1 MMKYVLLLLI
11 ATSAFATT
19 VELNQKRIN
28 LGNLG
33 AGDVIYQNGYFNLE
47 RTSATPKIVKVDYQ
61 IKVTE
66 MQCVRYERRAYPC
79 GGYYGGG
86 YRRRRGGRV
95 GYPAPYPGRPYP
107 GPGYRYPAPGY
118 GYPGACFDTVCVERA
133 PVQVNKNMT
142 LKLNFR
148 KAQKLMS
155 GEVENFEVQFSANG
169 NRAAVSATAPA
180 GYTVKN
186 RRNKTLK
193 FKKSI
198 K

>member
-1 MMKYVLLLLI
+1 M
-11 ATSAFATT
+11 
-19 VELNQKRIN
+19 
-28 LGNLG
+28 
-33 AGDVIYQNGYFNLE
+33 
-47 RTSATPKIVKVDYQ
+47 
-61 IKVTE
+61 
-66 MQCVRYERRAYPC
+66 
-79 GGYYGGG
+79 
-86 YRRRRGGRV
+86 
-95 GYPAPYPGRPYP
+95 
-107 GPGYRYPAPGY
+107 
-118 GYPGACFDTVCVERA
+118 CFDTVCVERA

-186 RRNKTLK
+186 RNNRTLK